1 MADANGEC
9 NIKVLCRFRP
19 LNQSEIIRGDKFIP
33 IFQGEDTVILGGKAY
48 VFDRVFPTNSTQEQV
63 YSTCA
68 KQIVKDVLGG
78 YNGTIFA
85 YGQTS
90 SGKTH
95 TMEGNLHDH
104 QGMGII
110 PRIAEDIFEHIF
122 AMDENLEFHIKV
134 SYFEIYMDKI
144 RDLLDVT
151 KTNLSVHE
159 DKHRVPYVKGCTE
172 RFVTS
177 PEEVMDVI
185 DEGKANR
192 HVAVTNMNEHS
203 SRSHSIFLIN
213 IKQENV
219 ETEQKL
225 SGKLYLV
232 DLAGSEKV
240 SKTGAE
246 GAVLDEAKN
255 INKSLSALGNV
266 ISALAEGTKS
276 HVPYR
281 DSKMTRILQDSLGG
295 NCRTTM
301 FICCSPSSYNDTET
315 KSTLMFG
322 QRAKTIRNTVSVNLE
337 LTAEQWKKKYE
348 KEKEKNRSMKETIQ
362 RLEAELNCWRNGED
376 AAVPGQLCEGSED
389 APLVLPES
397 EESVLD
403 VCSPCTPCTPC
414 TPCSIA
420 SSIVVHIS
428 EEERQKYE
436 EEIRKLYKQLDDK
449 DDEINHQSQMV
460 EKLKEQMLDQEELL
474 ASSRGDSEKVQSEL
488 GRLQAEN
495 ESAKAEVKEVL
506 QALEELAVNYDQK
519 SLEVEEKSM
528 QNKLLAEEL
537 SKKMAHLM
545 ALEAELSRIQEVSS
559 HQRKRIAEILNGLMR
574 DLSEFSTIVGN
585 KDIKL
590 PVEITGAI
598 EEEFTVARLYINKI
612 KSEVKSMVKRCRH
625 LENLQTECH
634 RKMEET
640 GRELSSCHLLISQH
654 EVKIRSLTEYMQN
667 VELRKRQLEDSYDS
681 LTAELAKLQAQES
694 MSQVTRGE
702 NHTSAQNSCDIKRA
716 LEQQMESH
724 REVHSKQLGRLRDEI
739 NEKQKIIDDLTD
751 CNQRQQLE
759 LEQLHSDFERLR
771 SREHHKSRQLE
782 ELTFLHERHEQS
794 KQDLKGLEETV
805 ARELHTLHNLRKLF
819 VQDLTTRVRKSAQM
833 EPDDT
838 GGYITQKQKI
848 SFLENNLDQLT
859 KVHKQ
864 LVRDNA
870 DLRCELPK
878 LEKRLRSTAER
889 VKALEGALKEAKE
902 GAMKDRH
909 RYQQEV
915 ERIKDV
921 MRARA
926 PFRRPHAALIA
937 KPVRP
942 GHYPVCSP
950 TNPFFIRGF
959 SDQPI
964 AFCNAVFH
972 NRNQAAPAAA
982 AAAPAATSAPS
993 SPISVSPTSPSTP
1006 ESEPRLPESN
1016 SNQNSPA
1023 KHLDFQNNDAHDS
1036 NVQNNMPP
1044 AESESQADNASEI
1057 LDSENGNTTDIND
1070 NSMCLNVNSV
1080 SRTDVCDNQDPAKLY
1095 SLQPEASAS

>member
-1 MADANGEC
+1 MADSNAEC

-19 LNQSEIIRGDKFIP
+19 LNQSEITRGDKFIP
-33 IFQGEDTVILGGKAY
+33 IFQGEDTVIFGGKSY
-48 VFDRVFPTNSTQEQV
+48 VYDQVFPTNITQEQV
-63 YSTCA
+63 YNACA
-68 KQIVKDVLGG
+68 KQIVRDVLGG

-95 TMEGNLHDH
+95 TMEGKLHDP
-104 QGMGII
+104 QAMGII
-110 PRIAEDIFEHIF
+110 PRIAQDIFEHIF

-134 SYFEIYMDKI
+134 SYFEIYMEKI

-159 DKHRVPYVKGCTE
+159 DKYRVPYVKGCTE

-225 SGKLYLV
+225 CGKLYLV

-246 GAVLDEAKN
+246 GSVLDEAKN

-266 ISALAEGTKS
+266 ISALAEGTKT

-301 FICCSPSSYNDTET
+301 FICCSPSSYNDAET

-322 QRAKTIRNTVSVNLE
+322 QRAKTIRNTVTVNLE

-348 KEKEKNRSMKETIQ
+348 KEKEKNRSMKETVQ
-362 RLEAELNCWRNGED
+362 RLEAELNHWRNGD
-376 AAVPGQLCEGSED
+376 NNVVLGQLGEGLED
-389 APLVLPES
+389 APFVPLDF
-397 EESVLD
+397 EEATLEL
-403 VCSPCTPCTPC
+403 CSPCTPCTPC
-414 TPCSIA
+414 SPCSLA

-428 EEERQKYE
+428 EEERHKYE

-495 ESAKAEVKEVL
+495 ESAKTEVKEVL
-506 QALEELAVNYDQK
+506 QALEELAVNFDQK

-528 QNKLLAEEL
+528 QNKVLAEEL
-537 SKKMAHLM
+537 GKKMAHLR
-545 ALEAELSRIQEVSS
+545 ALEAELSRMQEVSS
-559 HQRKRIAEILNGLMR
+559 HQRKRIAEVLNGLMR
-574 DLSEFSTIVGN
+574 DLREFSTIVGSRE
-585 KDIKL
+585 IKL

-598 EEEFTVARLYINKI
+598 EEEFTVARLYISKI

-625 LENLQTECH
+625 LENLQTECN

-654 EVKIRSLTEYMQN
+654 EAKIRSLTDYMQN
-667 VELRKRQLEDSYDS
+667 VELKKRQLEDSYDS
-681 LTAELAKLQAQES
+681 LTEEIANLRAQES
-694 MSQVTRGE
+694 MSQMTNGE
-702 NHTSAQNSCDIKRA
+702 NNTSLHNLSEMKRA
-716 LEQQMESH
+716 LEEQMKSH
-724 REVHSKQLGRLRDEI
+724 REAQSKQLGRLRDEI
-739 NEKQKIIDDLTD
+739 NEKQKTIDELTD
-751 CNQRQQLE
+751 CNQKQQLE
-759 LEQLHSDFERLR
+759 LEQLHGDFECLR

-782 ELTFLHERHEQS
+782 ELTFLCERHEQS

-805 ARELHTLHNLRKLF
+805 ARELYTLHNLRKLF
-819 VQDLTTRVRKSAQM
+819 VQDLTTRVRKCTEL
-833 EPDDT
+833 EPNDT
-838 GGYITQKQKI
+838 GGFITQKQKI
-848 SFLENNLDQLT
+848 SFLENNLEQLS

-902 GAMKDRH
+902 GAMKDRQ

-921 MRARA
+921 MRRN
-926 PFRRPHAALIA
+926 PFRRPHAAQIA

-942 GHYPVCSP
+942 GHYPLYP
-950 TNPFFIRGF
+950 PINHFFIRGY
-959 SDQPI
+959 SENPV
-964 AFCNAVFH
+964 AFCNAGFQ
-972 NRNQAAPAAA
+972 NKNNQPAAPVD
-982 AAAPAATSAPS
+982 AP
-993 SPISVSPTSPSTP
+993 P
-1006 ESEPRLPESN
+1006 EHDSEARLPNDEC
-1016 SNQNSPA
+1016 NQNSSAELLNPQS
-1023 KHLDFQNNDAHDS
+1023 DDDS
-1036 NVQNNMPP
+1036 DTQNNMLSDEAVSE
-1044 AESESQADNASEI
+1044 AEKSSEM
-1057 LDSENGNTTDIND
+1057 LDSENGNTTDFND
-1070 NSMCLNVNSV
+1070 NRMCLNVNSV
-1080 SRTDVCDNQDPAKLY
+1080 PRTDVCDNQDAAKLY
-1095 SLQPEASAS
+1095 KLQNEGSAS

>member
-1 MADANGEC
+1 MADGNAEC

-19 LNQSEIIRGDKFIP
+19 LNKSEINRGDKFIP
-33 IFQGEDTVILGGKAY
+33 VFQREDTVIFGGKSY
-48 VFDRVFPTNSTQEQV
+48 VFDQVFPTNTTQEQV
-63 YSTCA
+63 YNACA

-95 TMEGNLHDH
+95 TMEGNLHDP

-110 PRIAEDIFEHIF
+110 PRISEDIFEHIF

-134 SYFEIYMDKI
+134 
-144 RDLLDVT
+144 VT

-159 DKHRVPYVKGCTE
+159 DKYRVPYVKGCTE

-203 SRSHSIFLIN
+203 SRSHSIFLIS

-301 FICCSPSSYNDTET
+301 FICCSPSSYNDAET

-322 QRAKTIRNTVSVNLE
+322 QRAKTIRNTVTVNLE

-348 KEKEKNRSMKETIQ
+348 KEKEKNRSMKETVQ
-362 RLEAELNCWRNGED
+362 RLEAELNRWRNED
-376 AAVPGQLCEGSED
+376 VVPLQ
-389 APLVLPES
+389 PHES
-397 EESVLD
+397 EEPLLD
-403 VCSPCTPCTPC
+403 ICSPCS
-414 TPCSIA
+414 PCSLA

-460 EKLKEQMLDQEELL
+460 EKLKEQMLNQEELL

-488 GRLQAEN
+488 GRLQTEN
-495 ESAKAEVKEVL
+495 DSAKAEVKEVL

-519 SLEVEEKSM
+519 SLEVEEKSV
-528 QNKLLAEEL
+528 QKKLLAEEL
-537 SKKMAHLM
+537 AKKMAHLM
-545 ALEAELSRIQEVSS
+545 AMEAELSRIQEVSS

-585 KDIKL
+585 RDIRL
-590 PVEITGAI
+590 PMEITGVI
-598 EEEFTVARLYINKI
+598 EEEFTVARLYISKI

-625 LENLQTECH
+625 LESLQMECH

-640 GRELSSCHLLISQH
+640 GRELSSCHLLVSQH
-654 EVKIRSLTEYMQN
+654 EAKIRSLTDYMQN
-667 VELRKRQLEDSYDS
+667 VELKKRQLEDSYDCLS
-681 LTAELAKLQAQES
+681 EELAKLQA
-694 MSQVTRGE
+694 RGRLMHIYIM
-702 NHTSAQNSCDIKRA
+702 NLTKA

-724 REVHSKQLGRLRDEI
+724 REAHSKQLGRLRDEI

-751 CNQRQQLE
+751 CNQKQQLE
-759 LEQLHSDFERLR
+759 LEQLHCDYECLR
-771 SREHHKSRQLE
+771 SQEHHKSRQLE

-819 VQDLTTRVRKSAQM
+819 VQDLTTRVRKHAGM
-833 EPDDT
+833 EPDDS

-848 SFLENNLDQLT
+848 SFLENNLEQLT

-921 MRARA
+921 MRTRN
-926 PFRRPHAALIA
+926 PFRRPHAAQI
-937 KPVRP
+937 
-942 GHYPVCSP
+942 
-950 TNPFFIRGF
+950 
-959 SDQPI
+959 
-964 AFCNAVFH
+964 
-972 NRNQAAPAAA
+972 
-982 AAAPAATSAPS
+982 
-993 SPISVSPTSPSTP
+993 
-1006 ESEPRLPESN
+1006 
-1016 SNQNSPA
+1016 
-1023 KHLDFQNNDAHDS
+1023 
-1036 NVQNNMPP
+1036 
-1044 AESESQADNASEI
+1044 
-1057 LDSENGNTTDIND
+1057 GNTCTSLTDSAFYFITCKC
-1070 NSMCLNVNSV
+1070 SYHISQPTKTCPS
-1080 SRTDVCDNQDPAKLY
+1080 KL
-1095 SLQPEASAS
+1095 SH

>member
-1 MADANGEC
+1 MADANAEC

-95 TMEGNLHDH
+95 TMEGNLHDP

-134 SYFEIYMDKI
+134 GVDS
-144 RDLLDVT
+144 DVLT

-362 RLEAELNCWRNGED
+362 RLEAELNCWRNGNTCTD
-376 AAVPGQLCEGSED
+376 IKKHLKS
-389 APLVLPES
+389 S
-397 EESVLD
+397 
-403 VCSPCTPCTPC
+403 SPKR
-414 TPCSIA
+414 
-420 SSIVVHIS
+420 
-428 EEERQKYE
+428 RQKYE

-590 PVEITGAI
+590 VSGTD
-598 EEEFTVARLYINKI
+598 EEFTVARLYINKI

-654 EVKIRSLTEYMQN
+654 EAKIHSLTEYMQN
-667 VELRKRQLEDSYDS
+667 VELKKRQLEDSYDS
-681 LTAELAKLQAQES
+681 LTEELAKLQAQGTF
-694 MSQVTRGE
+694 VIA
-702 NHTSAQNSCDIKRA
+702 HTSEAVQRA
-716 LEQQMESH
+716 LEQQMESR

-739 NEKQKIIDDLTD
+739 NEKQKIIDDLT
-751 CNQRQQLE
+751 
-759 LEQLHSDFERLR
+759 
-771 SREHHKSRQLE
+771 E
-782 ELTFLHERHEQS
+782 EVQFDSSMCLCLSIYLSVYRFLHERHEQS

-819 VQDLTTRVRKSAQM
+819 VQDLTTRVRKSAEM

-926 PFRRPHAALIA
+926 PFRRPHAALIGNVYNLLTDSKKQLQSA
-937 KPVRP
+937 
-942 GHYPVCSP
+942 
-950 TNPFFIRGF
+950 
-959 SDQPI
+959 
-964 AFCNAVFH
+964 
-972 NRNQAAPAAA
+972 RNYM
-982 AAAPAATSAPS
+982 T
-993 SPISVSPTSPSTP
+993 V
-1006 ESEPRLPESN
+1006 L
-1016 SNQNSPA
+1016 
-1023 KHLDFQNNDAHDS
+1023 H
-1036 NVQNNMPP
+1036 V
-1044 AESESQADNASEI
+1044 
-1057 LDSENGNTTDIND
+1057 
-1070 NSMCLNVNSV
+1070 
-1080 SRTDVCDNQDPAKLY
+1080 
-1095 SLQPEASAS
+1095 

>member
-1 MADANGEC
+1 MSDSNAEC

-33 IFQGEDTVILGGKAY
+33 IFQGEDTVIFGGKSY
-48 VFDRVFPTNSTQEQV
+48 VFDQVFPTNTTQEQV
-63 YSTCA
+63 YNTCA
-68 KQIVKDVLGG
+68 KQIVRDVLAG

-95 TMEGNLHDH
+95 TMEGKLHDP
-104 QGMGII
+104 QAMGII
-110 PRIAEDIFEHIF
+110 PRIAQDIFEHIF

-134 SYFEIYMDKI
+134 
-144 RDLLDVT
+144 LT

-159 DKHRVPYVKGCTE
+159 DKYRVPYVKGCTE

-225 SGKLYLV
+225 CGKLYLV

-301 FICCSPSSYNDTET
+301 FICCSPSSYNDAET

-322 QRAKTIRNTVSVNLE
+322 QRAKTIRNTVTVNLE

-362 RLEAELNCWRNGED
+362 RLEAELNRLRNGNP
-376 AAVPGQLCEGSED
+376 AVEL
-389 APLVLPES
+389 
-397 EESVLD
+397 
-403 VCSPCTPCTPC
+403 CSPCTPCS
-414 TPCSIA
+414 PCSPCSVA

-488 GRLQAEN
+488 GRLQAESD
-495 ESAKAEVKEVL
+495 SAKTEVKEVL

-519 SLEVEEKSM
+519 SLEVEEKSV

-537 SKKMAHLM
+537 GKKMAHLR

-559 HQRKRIAEILNGLMR
+559 HQRKRIAEVLNGLMR
-574 DLSEFSTIVGN
+574 DLREFSTIVGN
-585 KDIKL
+585 REIKL
-590 PVEITGAI
+590 PMEITGAI
-598 EEEFTVARLYINKI
+598 EEEFTVPRLYVNKI

-625 LENLQTECH
+625 LENLQTECN

-640 GRELSSCHLLISQH
+640 SRELSSCHLLVSQH
-654 EVKIRSLTEYMQN
+654 EAKIRSLTEYTQN
-667 VELRKRQLEDSYDS
+667 VELKKRQLEVSHDS
-681 LTAELAKLQAQES
+681 LTEELAKFRAQGTAE
-694 MSQVTRGE
+694 
-702 NHTSAQNSCDIKRA
+702 A
-716 LEQQMESH
+716 LEEQMQSH
-724 REVHSKQLGRLRDEI
+724 REAQSKQLGRLRDEI
-739 NEKQKIIDDLTD
+739 DEKQKTIDELTD
-751 CNQRQQLE
+751 CNQKQQLE
-759 LEQLHSDFERLR
+759 LEQLHSDFEHLR

-782 ELTFLHERHEQS
+782 ELTFLCERHEQS

-805 ARELHTLHNLRKLF
+805 ARELYTLHNLRKLF
-819 VQDLTTRVRKSAQM
+819 VQDLTTRVRKSTGF

-838 GGYITQKQKI
+838 GGFITQKQKI
-848 SFLENNLDQLT
+848 SFLENNLEQLS

-902 GAMKDRH
+902 GAMKDRQ

-921 MRARA
+921 MRRN
-926 PFRRPHAALIA
+926 PFRRPHAAQIA

-942 GHYPVCSP
+942 GHYPLCAP
-950 TNPFFIRGF
+950 INHFFIRGY
-959 SDQPI
+959 SESPV
-964 AFCNAVFH
+964 AFCNAGFQ
-972 NRNQAAPAAA
+972 NKNQPAASTDA
-982 AAAPAATSAPS
+982 
-993 SPISVSPTSPSTP
+993 SPTRDTQA
-1006 ESEPRLPESN
+1006 RLAEGDC
-1016 SNQNSPA
+1016 NQNSA
-1023 KHLDFQNNDAHDS
+1023 AEHLDPQSDDSSDAQNN
-1036 NVQNNMPP
+1036 
-1044 AESESQADNASEI
+1044 
-1057 LDSENGNTTDIND
+1057 T
-1070 NSMCLNVNSV
+1070 
-1080 SRTDVCDNQDPAKLY
+1080 
-1095 SLQPEASAS
+1095 

>member
-1 MADANGEC
+1 MADANAEC

-19 LNQSEIIRGDKFIP
+19 LNKSEIIRGDKFIP
-33 IFQGEDTVILGGKAY
+33 IFQGEDTVILGGKPY
-48 VFDRVFPTNSTQEQV
+48 VFDQVFPTNATQIQV
-63 YSTCA
+63 YNTCA

-95 TMEGNLHDH
+95 TMEGNLHDP

-159 DKHRVPYVKGCTE
+159 DKYRVPYVKGCTE

-225 SGKLYLV
+225 CGKLYLV

-301 FICCSPSSYNDTET
+301 FICCSPSSYNDVET

-348 KEKEKNRSMKETIQ
+348 KEKEKNRSLKETVQ
-362 RLEAELNCWRNGED
+362 RLEAELNRWRNGED
-376 AAVPGQLCEGSED
+376 VVVLEDLC
-389 APLVLPES
+389 PES
-397 EESVLD
+397 EDVPLVPTESEEPLLD
-403 VCSPCTPCTPC
+403 ICSPCS
-414 TPCSIA
+414 PCSVA

-488 GRLQAEN
+488 GRLQTEN

-519 SLEVEEKSM
+519 SLEVEEKSV

-537 SKKMAHLM
+537 AKKMAHLM

-585 KDIKL
+585 RDIKL
-590 PVEITGAI
+590 PMEITGAI
-598 EEEFTVARLYINKI
+598 EEEFTVARLYISKI

-654 EVKIRSLTEYMQN
+654 EAKIRSLTEYMQN
-667 VELRKRQLEDSYDS
+667 VELKKRKLEDSYDS
-681 LTAELAKLQAQES
+681 LSEELAKLQAQES
-694 MSQVTRGE
+694 MSQVTNGE
-702 NHTSAQNSCDIKRA
+702 NHSVQDSCDIQRA

-724 REVHSKQLGRLRDEI
+724 RESHSKQLGRLRDEI
-739 NEKQKIIDDLTD
+739 NEKQRIIDDLTD
-751 CNQRQQLE
+751 CNQKQQLE
-759 LEQLHSDFERLR
+759 LEQLHCDFERLR
-771 SREHHKSRQLE
+771 SQEHHKSRQLE

-794 KQDLKGLEETV
+794 KRDLKGLEETV
-805 ARELHTLHNLRKLF
+805 ARELYTLHNLRKLF

-833 EPDDT
+833 EPDDS

-921 MRARA
+921 MRARN
-926 PFRRPHAALIA
+926 PFRRPHAAQIA
-937 KPVRP
+937 KPVRA

-950 TNPFFIRGF
+950 TNPFFIRGY
-959 SDQPI
+959 SDHPI
-964 AFCNAVFH
+964 AFYKADFH
-972 NRNQAAPAAA
+972 NNSNNQKQ
-982 AAAPAATSAPS
+982 AAAPAD
-993 SPISVSPTSPSTP
+993 PTTP
-1006 ESEPRLPESN
+1006 ESEPTLPEDD
-1016 SNQNSPA
+1016 SNQNSPIKCLA
-1023 KHLDFQNNDAHDS
+1023 AQNNDTHD
-1036 NVQNNMPP
+1036 NDAQDNMLP
-1044 AESESQADNASEI
+1044 AEPPSQTDKSTAEM

-1080 SRTDVCDNQDPAKLY
+1080 SRTDVWDNQDPTKLY
-1095 SLQPEASAS
+1095 NLQPEASAS

>member
-1 MADANGEC
+1 MADTNAEC

-19 LNQSEIIRGDKFIP
+19 LNESEIVRGDKFIP
-33 IFQGEDTVILGGKAY
+33 IFQGEDTVIFGGKAY
-48 VFDRVFPTNSTQEQV
+48 VFDQVFPTNTTQEQV
-63 YSTCA
+63 YNTCA

-95 TMEGNLHDH
+95 TMEGNLHDP
-104 QGMGII
+104 QAMGIM
-110 PRIAEDIFEHIF
+110 PRIAQDIFEHIF

-134 SYFEIYMDKI
+134 
-144 RDLLDVT
+144 LT
-151 KTNLSVHE
+151 KNNLSVHE
-159 DKHRVPYVKGCTE
+159 DKYRVPYVKGCSE

-301 FICCSPSSYNDTET
+301 FICCSPSSYNDVET

-322 QRAKTIRNTVSVNLE
+322 QRAKTIRNTVTVNLE

-362 RLEAELNCWRNGED
+362 RLEAELNCWRNGNAWLPHVECNYVLAGMCLNND
-376 AAVPGQLCEGSED
+376 RTAQLF
-389 APLVLPES
+389 
-397 EESVLD
+397 
-403 VCSPCTPCTPC
+403 
-414 TPCSIA
+414 PCSIA

-428 EEERQKYE
+428 HEERQKYE
-436 EEIRKLYKQLDDK
+436 EEIRKLYKQMDDK

-474 ASSRGDSEKVQSEL
+474 ASSRGDSERVQSEL
-488 GRLQAEN
+488 CRLQTEN
-495 ESAKAEVKEVL
+495 ESSKAEVKEVL

-537 SKKMAHLM
+537 AKKMTHLL
-545 ALEAELSRIQEVSS
+545 ALEAELSRIQEVSG
-559 HQRKRIAEILNGLMR
+559 HQRKRIAEVLNGLTR
-574 DLSEFSTIVGN
+574 DLREFSTIVGN
-585 KDIKL
+585 REIKL
-590 PVEITGAI
+590 PAEITGAI
-598 EEEFTVARLYINKI
+598 EEEFTVARLYISKI
-612 KSEVKSMVKRCRH
+612 KSEVKSMVKRCRY
-625 LENLQTECH
+625 LENLQMDCQ

-640 GRELSSCHLLISQH
+640 SRELSSCQLVIAQH
-654 EVKIRSLTEYMQN
+654 EAKIRSLTEYTQN
-667 VELRKRQLEDSYDS
+667 VEMKKRQLEDGYDS
-681 LTAELAKLQAQES
+681 LTEELAKLQAQGTAEE
-694 MSQVTRGE
+694 TRSPTCISE
-702 NHTSAQNSCDIKRA
+702 NK
-716 LEQQMESH
+716 SH
-724 REVHSKQLGRLRDEI
+724 REMHSKQLNHLRDEI

-751 CNQRQQLE
+751 PTGGVAGLLCLCSLDMNYSAVNELIIWAQRG
-759 LEQLHSDFERLR
+759 SDFNLSVWLSIGR
-771 SREHHKSRQLE
+771 
-782 ELTFLHERHEQS
+782 FLCERHEQS

-819 VQDLTTRVRKSAQM
+819 VQDLTTRVRKSACM
-833 EPDDT
+833 ELNDT
-838 GGYITQKQKI
+838 GGFLTQKQKI
-848 SFLENNLDQLT
+848 SFLENNLEQLT

-902 GAMKDRH
+902 GAMKDRQ
-909 RYQQEV
+909 RYEQEV

-921 MRARA
+921 MRTRN
-926 PFRRPHAALIA
+926 PFRRPHAAQIGNIIILARYGLGITSPVSF
-937 KPVRP
+937 KPSR
-942 GHYPVCSP
+942 H
-950 TNPFFIRGF
+950 T
-959 SDQPI
+959 
-964 AFCNAVFH
+964 
-972 NRNQAAPAAA
+972 PAACF
-982 AAAPAATSAPS
+982 P
-993 SPISVSPTSPSTP
+993 
-1006 ESEPRLPESN
+1006 N
-1016 SNQNSPA
+1016 
-1023 KHLDFQNNDAHDS
+1023 
-1036 NVQNNMPP
+1036 
-1044 AESESQADNASEI
+1044 
-1057 LDSENGNTTDIND
+1057 
-1070 NSMCLNVNSV
+1070 
-1080 SRTDVCDNQDPAKLY
+1080 Y
-1095 SLQPEASAS
+1095 SFLCI

>member
-1 MADANGEC
+1 MSDMNAEC

-33 IFQGEDTVILGGKAY
+33 IFQGEDTVIFGGKSY
-48 VFDRVFPTNSTQEQV
+48 VFDQVFPTITTQEQV
-63 YSTCA
+63 YNACA

-95 TMEGNLHDH
+95 TMEGSLHDP
-104 QGMGII
+104 QAMGII
-110 PRIAEDIFEHIF
+110 PRIAQDIFEHIF

-134 SYFEIYMDKI
+134 SYFEIYMEKI

-151 KTNLSVHE
+151 KNNLSVHE
-159 DKHRVPYVKGCTE
+159 DKYRVPYVKGCTE

-225 SGKLYLV
+225 IGKLYLV

-322 QRAKTIRNTVSVNLE
+322 QRAKTIRNTVTVNLE

-362 RLEAELNCWRNGED
+362 RLESELTCWRNGENI
-376 AAVPGQLCEGSED
+376 AVLGHLSDESED
-389 APLVLPES
+389 TPFASPDSEQLPLDLS
-397 EESVLD
+397 
-403 VCSPCTPCTPC
+403 SPCTPCTPC
-414 TPCSIA
+414 SPCSIA

-428 EEERQKYE
+428 EEERHKYE

-474 ASSRGDSEKVQSEL
+474 ASSRGDGERVQAEL
-488 GRLQAEN
+488 CRLQTEN
-495 ESAKAEVKEVL
+495 ELAKAEVKEVL
-506 QALEELAVNYDQK
+506 QALEELALNYDQK

-537 SKKMAHLM
+537 TKKMTHLM

-559 HQRKRIAEILNGLMR
+559 HQRKRIAEVLNGLMR
-574 DLSEFSTIVGN
+574 DLREFSTIVGN
-585 KDIKL
+585 REIKL
-590 PVEITGAI
+590 PVEISGVI
-598 EEEFTVARLYINKI
+598 EEEFTVARLFISKI

-625 LENLQTECH
+625 LESLQMECQ

-640 GRELSSCHLLISQH
+640 SRELSMCHLLVAQH
-654 EVKIRSLTEYMQN
+654 EAKIRSLMENMHN
-667 VELRKRQLEDSYDS
+667 VELKKRQLEDSYDS
-681 LTAELAKLQAQES
+681 LTEELARLRAQES
-694 MSQVTRGE
+694 ISQMTRGE
-702 NHTSAQNSCDIKRA
+702 NHTPLQNPCEMKRA
-716 LEQQMESH
+716 LEEQMQSH
-724 REVHSKQLGRLRDEI
+724 RETHSKQLGCLRDELSK
-739 NEKQKIIDDLTD
+739 KQRIIDDLTD
-751 CNQRQQLE
+751 CNQKQHLE
-759 LEQLHSDFERLR
+759 LEQLHVDFERLR
-771 SREHHKSRQLE
+771 SQEHQKSQQLE
-782 ELTFLHERHEQS
+782 DLTFLCERHEQS

-805 ARELHTLHNLRKLF
+805 GRELHTLHNLRKLF
-819 VQDLTTRVRKSAQM
+819 VQDLTTRVRKGAEM
-833 EPDDT
+833 EPDLT
-838 GGYITQKQKI
+838 GGFITQRQKI
-848 SFLENNLDQLT
+848 SFLENNLEQLT

-902 GAMKDRH
+902 GAINDRH

-921 MRARA
+921 MRARY
-926 PFRRPHAALIA
+926 PFRRPHAAQIA

-942 GHYPVCSP
+942 GHYPLCSP
-950 TNPFFIRGF
+950 FNPFFIRGYNGSPVPF
-959 SDQPI
+959 SY
-964 AFCNAVFH
+964 NALQ
-972 NRNQAAPAAA
+972 NKNNKPAKE
-982 AAAPAATSAPS
+982 T
-993 SPISVSPTSPSTP
+993 
-1006 ESEPRLPESN
+1006 EDRLPETD
-1016 SNQNSPA
+1016 SNQNSPTE
-1023 KHLDFQNNDAHDS
+1023 HLDSQINDMQDSDDQNMLPDE
-1036 NVQNNMPP
+1036 PP
-1044 AESESQADNASEI
+1044 SEAVKTSEM
-1057 LDSENGNTTDIND
+1057 LDSVNGNTTDIND
-1070 NSMCLNVNSV
+1070 N
-1080 SRTDVCDNQDPAKLY
+1080 RQE
-1095 SLQPEASAS
+1095 SLSEASSVNLHADDPCWPRK